1 MKVIQADS
9 HSPCCW
15 RDKNLLSNLF
25 WPTAQ
30 VCHLERKNI
39 MDLKIYWLVKESTSS
54 TETVSSTIVTISQSN
69 GTENNSNT
77 TKSPS
82 NSRNQDLTL
91 CINQF
96 PNTTVMVP
104 LRIHSVVSTHYSQ
117 NHLKLTWKRCS
128 NKTCTFWDLNQNSSQ
143 LKWMMRIEN
152 SWFHFIA
159 VMIPSRCMKFAIRTL
174 EELEANLW
182 KERSIT
188 IQLPRTTIKRKTSW
202 LVELSSLVDTN
213 SNYWRV
219 MNTQRSIWKTTVTH
233 SSKLT

>member
-9 HSPCCW
+9 HSLCCW

-25 WPTAQ
+25 WLIAL

-39 MDLKIYWLVKESTSS
+39 MDLKIYWLAKESTSS
-54 TETVSSTIVTISQSN
+54 TETVSSTTVTNSPSN

-82 NSRNQDLTL
+82 NSKNQDLTL

-96 PNTTVMVP
+96 PNTTVTVP
-104 LRIHSVVSTHYSQ
+104 LRTHLAVYTHYSQ
-117 NHLKLTWKRCS
+117 NHPKSTWKRCS
-128 NKTCTFWDLNQNSSQ
+128 NKTCTFWDLNQSSSQ

-152 SWFHFIA
+152 SWFHFIV
-159 VMIPSRCMKFAIRTL
+159 VMTLFKCMKFAIRTL
-174 EELEANLW
+174 EELEASLW

-188 IQLPRTTIKRKTSW
+188 TQLPRTTIKRKTSW
-202 LVELSSLVDTN
+202 LAELSSLVDTN

-233 SSKLT
+233 SSKPT